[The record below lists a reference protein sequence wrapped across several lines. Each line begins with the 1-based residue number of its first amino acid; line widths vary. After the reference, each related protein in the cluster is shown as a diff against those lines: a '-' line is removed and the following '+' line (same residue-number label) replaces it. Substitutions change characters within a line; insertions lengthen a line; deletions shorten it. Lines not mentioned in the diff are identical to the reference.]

1 MLKAARLGDQISHTQ
16 QRSGLITGMI
26 VGALIVGAVV
36 LAVASGGT
44 AIPALIAVGAVATG
58 AAVGG
63 GIGQLIGGE
72 MTVPKGVINKAATT
86 VFVNSR
92 ATPAARAC
100 TDTALC
106 QDHVLQLI
114 ATGST
119 TVAIEGFPAARVSDI
134 GACSFAISQ
143 GSDNV
148 FIGGAQGACA
158 GITISPEVEPWLSNL
173 HRVIGWVGGLCL
185 LGPVYGLRV
194 AVASLIGGE
203 IGAHFGGQIGQ
214 HFGGKWGG
222 VAGSILG
229 GIIGGGIP
237 LRPNV
242 RSFINRLEVDPNRL
256 GTAGGNIRLK
266 PKMALG
272 EIDEYGKLKSKTG
285 DGLFD
290 RDHQP
295 SKGALKDRAEQLKGD
310 YLTPAEARRIE
321 NQAQAVAIPKDVH
334 SAGPTY
340 GGKNTPALRS
350 SDASDLARAARRDAD
365 AMVANGRRLD
375 PNNLPTYENAAG
387 RMTTMTNEQ
396 YDAWLRGLLDK
407 KP

>member
-72 MTVPKGVINKAATT
+72 MTVPKGAINKAATT

-100 TDTALC
+100 VDTALC

-143 GSDNV
+143 GSSNV

-158 GITISPEVEPWLSNL
+158 GIDIAPEVEPWLSNL

-185 LGPVYGLRV
+185 LGPIYGLRV
-194 AVASLIGGE
+194 AIASLIGGE

-214 HFGGKWGG
+214 SLGGKWGG
-222 VAGSILG
+222 VAGSVLG

-237 LRPNV
+237 LRPGV

-256 GTAGGNIRLK
+256 GTAGGNLRLK

-285 DGLFD
+285 EGLLD

-295 SKGALKDRAEQLKGD
+295 SKGSLKTRAQELNGGD
-310 YLTPAEARRIE
+310 PLSPTQARRIE
-321 NQAQAVAIPKDVH
+321 NEAQAVAVPKNVH
-334 SAGPTY
+334 QAGPTY
-340 GGKNTPALRS
+340 GGKNTPALQS
-350 SDASDLARAARRDAD
+350 SDASDLAAAARRDAD
-365 AMVANGRRLD
+365 AMIRNGRQLD

-396 YDAWLRGLLDK
+396 YDDWLRGILRE
-407 KP
+407 P